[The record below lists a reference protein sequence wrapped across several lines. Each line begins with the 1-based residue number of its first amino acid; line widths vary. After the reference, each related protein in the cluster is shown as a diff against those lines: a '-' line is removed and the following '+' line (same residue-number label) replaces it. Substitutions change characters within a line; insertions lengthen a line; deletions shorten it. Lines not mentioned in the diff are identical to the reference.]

1 MGESCM
7 TKFTLQASFLLLAVF
22 AVSGCAT
29 KNLIVERQ
37 GAYQAYQEEDYAAA
51 AEKFEELVEEIPK
64 DAELWFRLGNS
75 YAKIALP
82 EKAIKAYQ
90 NALLRDPKMGKAWYN
105 MGLIHLQ
112 AALKSFVD
120 MDSYVAE
127 NDPVAKRGE
136 LMREGIFSLLETP
149 ADKNEHEN

>member
-1 MGESCM
+1 
-7 TKFTLQASFLLLAVF
+7 
-22 AVSGCAT
+22 
-29 KNLIVERQ
+29 
-37 GAYQAYQEEDYAAA
+37 
-51 AEKFEELVEEIPK
+51 
-64 DAELWFRLGNS
+64 
-75 YAKIALP
+75 
-82 EKAIKAYQ
+82 
-90 NALLRDPKMGKAWYN
+90 MGKAWYN